1 MCSKSLL
8 KSLIIMALIIS
19 LLAPVKPILAADIFD
34 LSYQLTEG
42 GYRLE
47 FNSTNFYKGVKV
59 EVNTNV
65 NAQYEV
71 IQKVLR
77 PLENRDKP
85 GVFLANNFVVR
96 GVIGTNQYGN
106 LRIPTSDIPVRS
118 NESLYVSNPA
128 GNQDSFTLVYG
139 LVKIEDL
146 EPGYYSGQINLTLQP
161 VSGSRAAV
169 NKNLDVYVTI
179 SEQIGSQPKIEIS
192 TSSGIRFVKLISG
205 NKEKQACD
213 VIVKING
220 RFNNLFR
227 VIQFLPQPLESK
239 EGNRLDSNAV
249 NFVVKEARIGR
260 ANNQNTPLSLQQ
272 QAIYTSSFSGEA
284 DSNFVITYSL
294 GDLSRGKA
302 GKYNSRIQYFREE
315 KGMPTKLDT
324 LDLEVEIERIFDV
337 ALTSDNYQSVIE
349 FFHVKPGEAIR
360 KSEVIVKINTNLG
373 KQYQLIQNA
382 ASELINK
389 QGDKIPTL
397 FFKCR
402 TESLNTLG
410 KLKFGNNQ
418 EIKKGGTTLFVSDN
432 KGSPDTFKVIYELS
446 IPKKENIQA
455 GDYSTRITYSLLE
468 I

>member
-1 MCSKSLL
+1 MFKKALK
-8 KSLIIMALIIS
+8 KSLIIAALIIF
-19 LLAPVKPILAADIFD
+19 LLAPVKHILAADIFD

-47 FNSTNFYKGVKV
+47 FNSANLYKGVKV
-59 EVNTNV
+59 QVNTNV

-77 PLENRDKP
+77 PLENREKP
-85 GVFLANNFVVR
+85 GVFLTNNFVVR

-118 NESLYVSNPA
+118 NESLYVSNAA

-146 EPGYYSGQINLTLQP
+146 EPGYYSGQINFTLQP
-161 VSGSRAAV
+161 ISGSRAAV
-169 NKNLDVYVTI
+169 NKNLDIYVTI
-179 SEQIGSQPKIEIS
+179 SEPIGSQPKIEIS
-192 TSSGIRFVKLISG
+192 ASSGTRFVKLNSSQQE
-205 NKEKQACD
+205 NQACD
-213 VIVKING
+213 VIAKING

-239 EGNRLDSNAV
+239 EGNRLDSDAV
-249 NFVVKEARIGR
+249 NFVVKEARIGS
-260 ANNQNTPLSLQQ
+260 AINQNTPLSLQQ
-272 QAIYTSSFSGEA
+272 QAIYTSSFSGGA

-294 GDLSRGKA
+294 GDLSRKTA
-302 GKYNSRIQYFREE
+302 GKYNSRIQYFLEE
-315 KGMPTKLDT
+315 NGMPIKLDT

-337 ALTSDNYQSVIE
+337 ALTSENGQSLIE
-349 FFHVKPGEAIR
+349 FSHVKPGEAIR
-360 KSEVIVKINTNLG
+360 RSEVIVKINTNLG
-373 KQYQLIQNA
+373 KQYQLIQNVSA
-382 ASELINK
+382 ELTNK
-389 QGDKIPTL
+389 QGDKIPAPY
-397 FFKCR
+397 FKFR

-410 KLKFGNNQ
+410 ELQFGTNQ
-418 EIKKGGTTLFVSDN
+418 EIKKGETALFVSDN

-446 IPKKENIQA
+446 IPERKNIQA